1 MEFITDESLKQK
13 MIAKGKYID
22 ASLVKLNIP
31 ANIVALVDKNI
42 AQKYKILPFNYDEEH
57 QTLYIVCNED
67 ALLEQDEI
75 EDIFSTRLNA
85 TIKLVLTDNYNLK
98 EALKYYY
105 KVDLNTQ
112 SMAHEVQENIED
124 NAPILNKVKNI
135 IADAIEFGASDIH
148 FLPYKFN
155 NCYSIKILY
164 RINGKNVNHSA
175 DYDFTENEIPRISM
189 AIKRLDTSASSDM
202 LRKNMPNKGSFLTK
216 DKLGNDV
223 DVRISTMPM
232 VSGMEKV
239 VLRLQQFL
247 SKQKTL
253 YDIGYLSKDIDIIKN
268 QLKICPTG
276 LFIITG
282 PTGSGKTTTLHA
294 QIGEV
299 VKNADYEKIVVTIED
314 PVEIYNPNYCQV
326 QIHETEDNATNFSS
340 QKALQVILR
349 QDPEI
354 ILYNEIRNKTD
365 AETVIQA
372 GATGHQVFTTLHAND
387 CITAISRLLDL
398 GVSKVSLLNQV
409 NLISSQRLIGILCPH
424 CQREYKL
431 SESDKILLSE
441 SDKILLSEEEYNRLS
456 TIDLKQVGT
465 VEQRNNCPHC
475 NHTGYINRIA
485 IVEYVLFNDDLK
497 DILYHTSSMK
507 EIKEALKKNKF
518 ISMWEKGLDYV
529 VAGKTSLI
537 ELYNQIGNKDAI
549 NNLINNL

>member
-268 QLKICPTG
+268 QLKNCPTG

-441 SDKILLSEEEYNRLS
+441 EEYNRLS

>member
-13 MIAKGKYID
+13 MIDKGKYID

-75 EDIFSTRLNA
+75 ENIFSTKLNA

-155 NCYSIKILY
+155 NRYSIKILY

-294 QIGEV
+294 QIGEA

-441 SDKILLSEEEYNRLS
+441 EEYNRLS
-456 TIDLKQVGT
+456 TIDLKQIGT

>member
-13 MIAKGKYID
+13 MIDKGKYID

-75 EDIFSTRLNA
+75 EDIFSTKLNA

-155 NCYSIKILY
+155 NRYSIKILY

-239 VLRLQQFL
+239 VLRLQQIL

-441 SDKILLSEEEYNRLS
+441 EEYNRLS

>member
-268 QLKICPTG
+268 QLKNCPTG

-441 SDKILLSEEEYNRLS
+441 EEYNRLS

-507 EIKEALKKNKF
+507 EIKEVLKKNKF

>member
-13 MIAKGKYID
+13 MIDKGKYID

-75 EDIFSTRLNA
+75 EDIFSTKLNA

-155 NCYSIKILY
+155 NRYSIKILY

-441 SDKILLSEEEYNRLS
+441 EEYNRLS
-456 TIDLKQVGT
+456 TIDLKQIGT

-497 DILYHTSSMK
+497 DILYHTSSMKESMK

>member
-75 EDIFSTRLNA
+75 EDIFSTKLNA

-155 NCYSIKILY
+155 NRYSIKILY

-441 SDKILLSEEEYNRLS
+441 EEYNRLS

-537 ELYNQIGNKDAI
+537 ELYNQVGNKDAI

>member
-13 MIAKGKYID
+13 MIDKGKYID

-75 EDIFSTRLNA
+75 EDIFSTKLNA

-124 NAPILNKVKNI
+124 NTPILNKVKNI

-155 NCYSIKILY
+155 NRYSIKILY

-441 SDKILLSEEEYNRLS
+441 EEYNRLS
-456 TIDLKQVGT
+456 TIDLKQIGT

>member
-13 MIAKGKYID
+13 MIDKGKYID

-75 EDIFSTRLNA
+75 EDIFSTKLNA

-155 NCYSIKILY
+155 NRYSIKILY

-387 CITAISRLLDL
+387 CITVISRLLDL

-431 SESDKILLSE
+431 SESDKILLS
-441 SDKILLSEEEYNRLS
+441 KEEYNRLS

-537 ELYNQIGNKDAI
+537 ELYNQVGNKDAI

>member
-13 MIAKGKYID
+13 MIDKGKYID

-75 EDIFSTRLNA
+75 EDIFSTKLNA

-112 SMAHEVQENIED
+112 SMAHKVQENIED

-155 NCYSIKILY
+155 NRYSIKILY

-441 SDKILLSEEEYNRLS
+441 EEYNRLS
-456 TIDLKQVGT
+456 TIDLKQIGT

>member
-13 MIAKGKYID
+13 MIDKGKYID

-75 EDIFSTRLNA
+75 EDIFSTKLNA

-155 NCYSIKILY
+155 NRYSIKILY

-268 QLKICPTG
+268 QFEICPTG

-441 SDKILLSEEEYNRLS
+441 EEYNRLS
-456 TIDLKQVGT
+456 TIDLKQIGT

>member
-13 MIAKGKYID
+13 MIDKGKYID

-75 EDIFSTRLNA
+75 EDIFSTKLNA

-155 NCYSIKILY
+155 NRYSIKILY

-175 DYDFTENEIPRISM
+175 DYDFAENEIPRISM

-441 SDKILLSEEEYNRLS
+441 EEYNRLS
-456 TIDLKQVGT
+456 TIDLKQIGT

>member
-13 MIAKGKYID
+13 MIDKGKYID

-75 EDIFSTRLNA
+75 EDIFSTKLNA

-155 NCYSIKILY
+155 NRYSIKILY

-299 VKNADYEKIVVTIED
+299 VKNADYEKIEVTIED

-431 SESDKILLSE
+431 SESDKILLS
-441 SDKILLSEEEYNRLS
+441 KEEYNRLS
-456 TIDLKQVGT
+456 TIDLKQIGT

>member
-75 EDIFSTRLNA
+75 EDIFSTKLNA

-441 SDKILLSEEEYNRLS
+441 EEYNRLS
-456 TIDLKQVGT
+456 TIDLKQIGT

>member
-13 MIAKGKYID
+13 MIDKGKYID

-75 EDIFSTRLNA
+75 EDIFSTKLNA

-155 NCYSIKILY
+155 NRYSIKILY

-441 SDKILLSEEEYNRLS
+441 EEYNRLS
-456 TIDLKQVGT
+456 TIDLKQIGT
-465 VEQRNNCPHC
+465 VEQRNNCPHY

>member
-13 MIAKGKYID
+13 MIDKGKYID

-75 EDIFSTRLNA
+75 ENIFSTKLNA

-135 IADAIEFGASDIH
+135 IADATEFGASDIH

-155 NCYSIKILY
+155 NRYSIKILY

-441 SDKILLSEEEYNRLS
+441 EEYNRLS
-456 TIDLKQVGT
+456 TIDLKQIGT

-475 NHTGYINRIA
+475 NNRIA

>member
-13 MIAKGKYID
+13 MIDKGKYID

-75 EDIFSTRLNA
+75 EDIFSTKLNA

-431 SESDKILLSE
+431 SESDKILLS
-441 SDKILLSEEEYNRLS
+441 KEEYNRLS

>member
-13 MIAKGKYID
+13 MIDKGKYID

-75 EDIFSTRLNA
+75 EDIFSTKLNA

-155 NCYSIKILY
+155 NRYSIKILY

-326 QIHETEDNATNFSS
+326 RIHETEDNATNFSS

-424 CQREYKL
+424 CQREYK
-431 SESDKILLSE
+431 LSE

>member
-1 MEFITDESLKQK
+1 MDIITDELLKQE

-22 ASLVKLNIP
+22 TSLVKLNISLS
-31 ANIVALVDKNI
+31 IISLVDKDI
-42 AQKYKILPFNYDEEH
+42 AQKYKLIPFRYDKERKL
-57 QTLYIVCNED
+57 LYIACNEE
-67 ALLEQDEI
+67 ALLKQNEI
-75 EDIFSTRLNA
+75 EDIFYKDIYIP
-85 TIKLVLTDNYNLK
+85 IKLILTDNYNLK
-98 EALKYYY
+98 EALKFYYE
-105 KVDLNTQ
+105 VDLNTQ
-112 SMAHEVQENIED
+112 NVAYEIHESVED

-155 NCYSIKILY
+155 NHYSIKILY
-164 RINGKNVNHSA
+164 RINGKNVNHST

-253 YDIGYLSKDIDIIKN
+253 YDIGYLAKDIEIIKN

-326 QIHETEDNATNFSS
+326 QIHETEDSATNFSS

-441 SDKILLSEEEYNRLS
+441 EEYNLLS

-465 VEQRNNCPHC
+465 VEQRNNCSHC

-529 VAGKTSLI
+529 VAGKTSLF

-549 NNLINNL
+549 NNLIKNL

>member
-13 MIAKGKYID
+13 MIDKGKYID

-75 EDIFSTRLNA
+75 EDIFSTKLNA

-155 NCYSIKILY
+155 NRYSIKILY

-314 PVEIYNPNYCQV
+314 PVEICNPNYCQV

-431 SESDKILLSE
+431 SESDKILLS
-441 SDKILLSEEEYNRLS
+441 KEEYNRLS

-537 ELYNQIGNKDAI
+537 ELYNQVGNKDAI

>member
-13 MIAKGKYID
+13 MIDKGKYID

-75 EDIFSTRLNA
+75 EDIFSTKLNA

-155 NCYSIKILY
+155 NRYSIKILY

-299 VKNADYEKIVVTIED
+299 VKKNADYEKIVVTIED

-441 SDKILLSEEEYNRLS
+441 EEYNRLS
-456 TIDLKQVGT
+456 TIDLKQIGT

>member
-75 EDIFSTRLNA
+75 EDIFSTKLNA

-155 NCYSIKILY
+155 NRYSIKILY

-431 SESDKILLSE
+431 SESDKILLS
-441 SDKILLSEEEYNRLS
+441 KEEYNRLS
-456 TIDLKQVGT
+456 TIDLKQIGT

>member
-13 MIAKGKYID
+13 MIDKGKYID

-75 EDIFSTRLNA
+75 EDIFSTKLNA

-135 IADAIEFGASDIH
+135 IADAIEFGASDMH

-155 NCYSIKILY
+155 NRYSIKILY

-189 AIKRLDTSASSDM
+189 TIKRLDTSASSDM

-431 SESDKILLSE
+431 SESDKILLS
-441 SDKILLSEEEYNRLS
+441 KEEYNRLS
-456 TIDLKQVGT
+456 TIDLKQIGT

-475 NHTGYINRIA
+475 NHIGYINRIA

>member
-13 MIAKGKYID
+13 MIDKGKYID

-75 EDIFSTRLNA
+75 EDIFSTKLNA

-135 IADAIEFGASDIH
+135 IADATEFGASDIH

-155 NCYSIKILY
+155 NRYSIKILY

-268 QLKICPTG
+268 KLKICPTG

-441 SDKILLSEEEYNRLS
+441 EEYNRLS
-456 TIDLKQVGT
+456 TIDLKQIGT

>member
-13 MIAKGKYID
+13 MIDKGKYID

-75 EDIFSTRLNA
+75 EDIFSTKLNA

-155 NCYSIKILY
+155 NRYSIKILY

-294 QIGEV
+294 KIGEV

-431 SESDKILLSE
+431 SESDKILLS
-441 SDKILLSEEEYNRLS
+441 KEEYNRLS
-456 TIDLKQVGT
+456 TIDLKQIGT

-537 ELYNQIGNKDAI
+537 ELYNQVGNKDAI

>member
-13 MIAKGKYID
+13 MIDKGKYID

-75 EDIFSTRLNA
+75 EDIFSTKLNA

-155 NCYSIKILY
+155 NRYSIKILY

-441 SDKILLSEEEYNRLS
+441 EEYNRLL

-507 EIKEALKKNKF
+507 EIKEVLKKNKF

>member
-232 VSGMEKV
+232 VFGMEKV

-441 SDKILLSEEEYNRLS
+441 EEYNRLS

>member
-13 MIAKGKYID
+13 MIDKGKYID

-75 EDIFSTRLNA
+75 ENIFSTKLNA

-155 NCYSIKILY
+155 NRYSIKILY

-294 QIGEV
+294 KIGEV

-441 SDKILLSEEEYNRLS
+441 EEYNRLS
-456 TIDLKQVGT
+456 TIDLKQIGT

>member
-441 SDKILLSEEEYNRLS
+441 EEYNRLS

-497 DILYHTSSMK
+497 DILYHTISMK

>member
-31 ANIVALVDKNI
+31 ANIVTLIDKNI

-75 EDIFSTRLNA
+75 EDIFSTKLNA

-155 NCYSIKILY
+155 NRYSIKILY

-441 SDKILLSEEEYNRLS
+441 EEYNRLS

-507 EIKEALKKNKF
+507 EIKEVLKKNKF

-537 ELYNQIGNKDAI
+537 ELYNQISNKDAI

>member
-13 MIAKGKYID
+13 MIDKGKYID

-42 AQKYKILPFNYDEEH
+42 AQKYKFLPFNYDEEH

-75 EDIFSTRLNA
+75 EDIFSTKLNA

-155 NCYSIKILY
+155 NRYSIKILY

-441 SDKILLSEEEYNRLS
+441 EEYNRLS

>member
-13 MIAKGKYID
+13 MIDKGKYID

-75 EDIFSTRLNA
+75 EDIFSTKLNA

-155 NCYSIKILY
+155 NRYSIKILY

-299 VKNADYEKIVVTIED
+299 VKNAYYEKIVVTIED

-441 SDKILLSEEEYNRLS
+441 EEYNRLS
-456 TIDLKQVGT
+456 TIDLKQIGT

>member
-13 MIAKGKYID
+13 MIDKGKYID

-75 EDIFSTRLNA
+75 EDIFSTKLNA

-112 SMAHEVQENIED
+112 SMAYEVQENIED

-155 NCYSIKILY
+155 NRYSIKILY

-441 SDKILLSEEEYNRLS
+441 EEYNRLS

>member
-13 MIAKGKYID
+13 MIDKGKYID

-75 EDIFSTRLNA
+75 ENIFSTKLNA

-155 NCYSIKILY
+155 NRYSIKILY

-431 SESDKILLSE
+431 SESDKILLS
-441 SDKILLSEEEYNRLS
+441 KEEYNRLS
-456 TIDLKQVGT
+456 TIDLKQIGT

>member
-75 EDIFSTRLNA
+75 ENIFSTKLNA

-441 SDKILLSEEEYNRLS
+441 EEYNRLS

>member
-13 MIAKGKYID
+13 MIDKGKYID

-75 EDIFSTRLNA
+75 EDIFSTKLNA

-155 NCYSIKILY
+155 NRYSIKILY

-431 SESDKILLSE
+431 SESDKILLS
-441 SDKILLSEEEYNRLS
+441 KEEYNRLS
-456 TIDLKQVGT
+456 TIDLKQIGT

>member
-13 MIAKGKYID
+13 MIDKGKYID

-75 EDIFSTRLNA
+75 EDIFSTKLNA

-155 NCYSIKILY
+155 NRYSIKILY

-294 QIGEV
+294 QNGEV

-441 SDKILLSEEEYNRLS
+441 EEYNRLS

>member
-13 MIAKGKYID
+13 MIDKGKYID

-42 AQKYKILPFNYDEEH
+42 AQKYKILPFHYDEEH

-75 EDIFSTRLNA
+75 EDIFSTKLNA

-155 NCYSIKILY
+155 NRYSIKILY

-441 SDKILLSEEEYNRLS
+441 EEYNRLS
-456 TIDLKQVGT
+456 TIDLKQIGT

>member
-75 EDIFSTRLNA
+75 ENIFSTKLNA

-155 NCYSIKILY
+155 NRYSIKILY

-441 SDKILLSEEEYNRLS
+441 EEYNRLS
-456 TIDLKQVGT
+456 TIDLKQIGT

>member
-75 EDIFSTRLNA
+75 ENIFSTKLNA

-441 SDKILLSEEEYNRLS
+441 EEYNRLS
-456 TIDLKQVGT
+456 TIDLKQIGT